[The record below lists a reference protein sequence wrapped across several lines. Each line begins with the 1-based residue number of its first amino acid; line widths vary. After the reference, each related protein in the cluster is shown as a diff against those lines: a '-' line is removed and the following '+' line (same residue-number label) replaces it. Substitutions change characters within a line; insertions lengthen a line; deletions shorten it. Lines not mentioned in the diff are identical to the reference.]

1 MKEPKDIRQAM
12 VLSGGGAYG
21 AYAVGVMKA
30 LLTGQLPQIN
40 YLKIDPEIYAGTSIG
55 ALNAAIMVMQSTAG
69 SPAAIQYLEDVWLNL
84 IADSPQRCG
93 NGIYRFRGDPLRY
106 LDPQCFAA
114 DLLRPLRELAGDG
127 FWLGQD
133 LVQRGVN
140 FFATTGNIQTRTLEF
155 VDLSA
160 FVSSEPLV
168 QLVREIISLEAIR
181 RSTKVLRVVVTNW
194 ETGDMKVFGNQ
205 DMTDDNGHLAI
216 LGSAAV
222 PGFFPAQ
229 YINGDPYV
237 DGGVVMNTPLKI
249 AIDAGADMIHAI
261 YLDPDV
267 GNIPIKV
274 LQNTYNTLDRTILI
288 HNAAVTNE
296 DAATAEWINDGLDAI
311 ERTARNEALSDEN
324 MRAFVRVARQ
334 LEKRIKQ
341 GSPYRKLTIH
351 RYHPERDPGGGGIG
365 ILDFNR
371 ERIVELIQQGFEDA
385 VGHRCDDSRCILAR
399 ESSSER
405 SH

>member
-1 MKEPKDIRQAM
+1 MTETRDIKQAM

-40 YLKIDPEIYAGTSIG
+40 YLKIDPQIYAGTSIG
-55 ALNAAIMVMQSTAG
+55 ALNAAILAPQFAAG
-69 SPAAIQYLEDVWLNL
+69 SEAAIQYLEDVWLTL
-84 IADSPQRCG
+84 IADNLQRCG
-93 NGIYRFRGDPLRY
+93 NGIYRFRGDPSRY
-106 LDPQCFAA
+106 FDPQCLAV
-114 DLLRPLRELAGDG
+114 DPVLPLRELSRDSLW
-127 FWLGQD
+127 FGQD
-133 LVQRGVN
+133 LIQRGMN
-140 FFATTGNIQTRTLEF
+140 FFGSAGSIQTRALEF

-160 FVSSEPLV
+160 FVSSEPMV
-168 QLVREIISLEAIR
+168 QLVREVISLDAIR
-181 RSTKVLRVVVTNW
+181 RSTKVLRIVVTNW

-205 DMTDDNGHLAI
+205 DMTDEYGYQAI

-229 YINGDPYV
+229 YIKGDPYV

-267 GNIPIKV
+267 GNIPLKV

-296 DAATAEWINDGLDAI
+296 DAETARWINDGLDAI
-311 ERTARNEALSDEN
+311 ERSARNERLSDEN
-324 MRAFVRVARQ
+324 MRAFIRVAAQ

-341 GSPYRKLTIH
+341 GSPYRKLTVH
-351 RYHPERDPGGGGIG
+351 RYHPTRDPGGGGLG
-365 ILDFNR
+365 ILDFNL
-371 ERIVELIQQGFEDA
+371 ERITELIQQGFEDT
-385 VGHRCDDSRCILAR
+385 VGHSCNDSRCIVAHR
-399 ESSSER
+399 P
-405 SH
+405 